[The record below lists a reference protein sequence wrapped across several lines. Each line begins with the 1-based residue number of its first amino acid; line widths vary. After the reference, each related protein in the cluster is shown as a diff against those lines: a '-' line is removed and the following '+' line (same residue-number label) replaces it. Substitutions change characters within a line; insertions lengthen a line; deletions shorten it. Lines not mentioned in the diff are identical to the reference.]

1 MAVGSGHSEKSKNF
15 KSPFLSHFGHFWGFQ
30 RLILTH
36 ATSRRSYI
44 MPVGSDT
51 SVGTIPGR
59 HHRDEK
65 PFQVSD
71 LVILDSF
78 SLRPFL
84 NLNLVILDSFSLRPF
99 LNLNLVILD
108 SSSLRPFL
116 NLNLNLN
123 VFNHFQF

>member
-1 MAVGSGHSEKSKNF
+1 MAVGSGHSEKSKIF

-44 MPVGSDT
+44 MPVGPDT

-116 NLNLNLN
+116 NLNLN